1 MTQQSALK
9 RVPIIEAVDA
19 AYEEFNNQ
27 QLKIFWL
34 PDEIS
39 VDKDVQ
45 DVLVNFTPAEKHGVI
60 TVLKLFSIY
69 EDYAGNEWW
78 GGRYKEMNI
87 TNTAKL
93 RMASTFS
100 MFELAVHAPF
110 YNKINELLHLNTPEF
125 YNSYVDNP
133 YLKARIDHIGEI
145 IEDPDPLK
153 ALAVF
158 SFVEGVILYSNFAFL
173 KHFQSNGKNKLV
185 NVVRGINFSL
195 RDESCHQQAAAY
207 EFRQRARS
215 HVFEPGEWDSLK
227 KEIYAAAAKI
237 VEHEIEVIRMI
248 FEKGTIEGITAK
260 QLINFVHSRVNE
272 CLADLGLEKMYE
284 VTYNPIADWFYK
296 AINDFKFVDF
306 FAGVGNEYTRDW
318 DSTKFTW
325 NNND

>member
-1 MTQQSALK
+1 M
-9 RVPIIEAVDA
+9 
-19 AYEEFNNQ
+19 
-27 QLKIFWL
+27 
-34 PDEIS
+34 
-39 VDKDVQ
+39 
-45 DVLVNFTPAEKHGVI
+45 
-60 TVLKLFSIY
+60 
-69 EDYAGNEWW
+69 
-78 GGRYKEMNI
+78 
-87 TNTAKL
+87 
-93 RMASTFS
+93 
-100 MFELAVHAPF
+100 
-110 YNKINELLHLNTPEF
+110 
-125 YNSYVDNP
+125 
-133 YLKARIDHIGEI
+133 
-145 IEDPDPLK
+145 
-153 ALAVF
+153 
-158 SFVEGVILYSNFAFL
+158 
-173 KHFQSNGKNKLV
+173 
-185 NVVRGINFSL
+185 VRGINFSL

-325 NNND
+325 NNNDW